1 MDHFLF
7 FHILGFSSSQLLL
20 TPSFFR
26 GLGQPPTS
34 CIILL
39 KVAFLTMDWDD
50 PMLRD
55 LAQLGP
61 ASVPGRARDGPG
73 PLNPSAVIRA
83 LRAQRDPREAQP
95 APEERRSQSPTR
107 RARRSSRSSRSNS
120 PTLGQ
125 EFFGLDFMIFI
136 GISLAENPFLGWISL
151 GE

>member
-1 MDHFLF
+1 
-7 FHILGFSSSQLLL
+7 
-20 TPSFFR
+20 
-26 GLGQPPTS
+26 
-34 CIILL
+34 
-39 KVAFLTMDWDD
+39 MDWDD

-73 PLNPSAVIRA
+73 PLNPVAVIRA
-83 LRAQRDPREAQP
+83 LRVQRDPQEAQP
-95 APEERRSQSPTR
+95 VPEERRSQSPTR
-107 RARRSSRSSRSNS
+107 RARRRSRSSRSNS

-136 GISLAENPFLGWISL
+136 GISLAEIPFLGWISL

>member
-1 MDHFLF
+1 
-7 FHILGFSSSQLLL
+7 
-20 TPSFFR
+20 
-26 GLGQPPTS
+26 
-34 CIILL
+34 
-39 KVAFLTMDWDD
+39 MDWDD

-61 ASVPGRARDGPG
+61 ASVGRARDGPG
-73 PLNPSAVIRA
+73 PLNPVAVIRA

-95 APEERRSQSPTR
+95 APEERRSQSPMR

-136 GISLAENPFLGWISL
+136 GISLAEISPFEFIQESGFYLQSIQ
-151 GE
+151 